1 MTLSFVIPAHNEER
15 LLSSTIRAIRI
26 AIAALGEECEVLVV
40 DDDSSDRTAD
50 IAIAE
55 GARVI
60 SVRHLQIAAT
70 RHAGAHAARGDL
82 LVFVDADT
90 LISAAVVREALD
102 AIAQGAA
109 GGAALGVFDGKLPY
123 YAKALASLWSGLART
138 ASLTTGCFL
147 FCRRTAYEAVGGF
160 DRSLFVFEDVA
171 FGRSLRRAG
180 RVVILRETVSTS
192 GRNLRA
198 HSLRDAVR
206 MLLLLARHR
215 GAFFTSRDGLGYWY
229 GSRR

>member
-1 MTLSFVIPAHNEER
+1 MMLSFVIPAHNEER
-15 LLSSTIRAIRI
+15 LLSSTIRAIH
-26 AIAALGEECEVLVV
+26 IAALGEEYEVLVV
-40 DDDSSDRTAD
+40 DDDSSDRTAN
-50 IAIAE
+50 IAIDE
-55 GARVI
+55 SVRVI
-60 SVRHLQIAAT
+60 SVRYHQIAAT
-70 RHAGAHAARGDL
+70 RHAGACATRGDL

-109 GGAALGVFDGKLPY
+109 GGAALGVFDGELPY
-123 YAKALASLWSGLART
+123 YARAMASLWSGLART
-138 ASLTTGCFL
+138 ALLTTGCFL

-180 RVVILRETVSTS
+180 RVVILRGTVSTS

-198 HSLRDAVR
+198 HSLRDAGR
-206 MLLLLARHR
+206 MLVLLARHR
-215 GAFFTSRDGLGYWY
+215 GAFFRSRDGLGYWY
-229 GSRR
+229 GDRR